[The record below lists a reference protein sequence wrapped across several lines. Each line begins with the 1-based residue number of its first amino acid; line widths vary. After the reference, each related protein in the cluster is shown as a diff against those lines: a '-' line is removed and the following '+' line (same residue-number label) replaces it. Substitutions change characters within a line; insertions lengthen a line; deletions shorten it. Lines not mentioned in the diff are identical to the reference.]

1 MDTIHITPADG
12 GEHLLV
18 VTDVVTIKASGQHTA
33 GDLLMMEVVVPPG
46 GGPPALHRHTSS
58 EIFYLLEGE
67 FEVSTV
73 DPSNALRTAKVRAG
87 DTLSIPSMVWH
98 NFKNVGAT
106 PGKFL
111 AIHSPAGMEAFAREI
126 GRPIHAPPH
135 NPPQLAGPP
144 SDEQRQR
151 MVSIIEKYMDVLPLD
166 KIQG

>member
-1 MDTIHITPADG
+1 MDTIHITPADR

-18 VTDVVTIKASGQHTA
+18 VTDVVTIKASGQHTS
-33 GDLLMMEVVVPPG
+33 GNLLVMEVIVPPG

-73 DPSNALRTAKVRAG
+73 DTNNALSTAKVAAG

-98 NFKNVGAT
+98 NFKNVGAA

-126 GRPIHAPPH
+126 GRPIDAPH
-135 NPPQLAGPP
+135 NPPQPAGPP
-144 SDEQRQR
+144 SDVQQQKL
-151 MVSIIEKYMDVLPLD
+151 MSVIEKYMDVLPLN
-166 KIQG
+166 KIQE

>member
-1 MDTIHITPADG
+1 MDTIQITPADG

-18 VTDVVTIKASGQHTA
+18 VTDVVTIKASGQHTS
-33 GDLLMMEVVVPPG
+33 GDLLMIEVIVPPG

-67 FEVSTV
+67 FEVSTI
-73 DPSNALRTAKVRAG
+73 DTSNALSKTKVRAG

-106 PGKFL
+106 SGKFL

-126 GRPIHAPPH
+126 GRPIDAPN
-135 NPPQLAGPP
+135 NPPQPAGPP

-151 MVSIIEKYMDVLPLD
+151 MMSIIEKYMDVLPLD